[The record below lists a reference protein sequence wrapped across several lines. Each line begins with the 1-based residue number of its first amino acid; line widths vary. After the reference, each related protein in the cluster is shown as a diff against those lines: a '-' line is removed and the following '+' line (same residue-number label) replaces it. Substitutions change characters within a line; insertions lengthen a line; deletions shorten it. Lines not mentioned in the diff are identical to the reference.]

1 MNKKHIIAML
11 VALMSQTAIQAQ
23 TYDNLWITGSA
34 VPGGLQKLDNFPNN
48 QFKFAGKLVDGEVK
62 IINTEGVNDNT
73 IYLIPRHLDSNIVSN
88 GLAYTTST
96 DPTDAG
102 WVVLFDDDRYKFTVN
117 TSTRQ
122 VSGELFSPWLEM
134 YIAGGCV
141 ECGWNADTAPA
152 LTQDGND
159 PYVWTWTGELK
170 NRPENV
176 EPNRFKILGQNDWNP
191 KSLHPYTQDEPA
203 TTSTQLMING
213 DDNKWAIDK
222 DGYYKVT
229 VNIFLQTFSCEYLGT
244 VEPTGIGSPADDSNR
259 PIISVHDN
267 CITVKGNERL
277 AVDVYSMSGRSVAHR
292 SGTDVTISVADKGI
306 YIVKATGKDGSTVR
320 KVII

>member
-1 MNKKHIIAML
+1 
-11 VALMSQTAIQAQ
+11 
-23 TYDNLWITGSA
+23 
-34 VPGGLQKLDNFPNN
+34 
-48 QFKFAGKLVDGEVK
+48 
-62 IINTEGVNDNT
+62 
-73 IYLIPRHLDSNIVSN
+73 
-88 GLAYTTST
+88 
-96 DPTDAG
+96 
-102 WVVLFDDDRYKFTVN
+102 
-117 TSTRQ
+117 
-122 VSGELFSPWLEM
+122 M